1 MRRVVRSLFTATLLA
16 LLLGSSQSTAAQP
29 TDRPSGWI
37 GIYLGGQ
44 DSQAVDSED
53 PTVERGVRVRAVV
66 EGSPAETAR
75 LRASDRILAVDGV
88 AVTSDAEV
96 MERVRGLAPDS
107 TVSLTLLRGK
117 EEIDRLLK
125 IGARPASIES
135 LRPIEGWI
143 GIEAIAL
150 PPSLREH
157 FGAPDT
163 AGILVSAVAEGSP
176 AEAAGIRI
184 GDVVY
189 EIAGEPV
196 TSVGALSSRL
206 TEAGV
211 DNPVEIVLARDG
223 ARIVIA
229 PEIARRP

>member
-44 DSQAVDSED
+44 DSQPADSED